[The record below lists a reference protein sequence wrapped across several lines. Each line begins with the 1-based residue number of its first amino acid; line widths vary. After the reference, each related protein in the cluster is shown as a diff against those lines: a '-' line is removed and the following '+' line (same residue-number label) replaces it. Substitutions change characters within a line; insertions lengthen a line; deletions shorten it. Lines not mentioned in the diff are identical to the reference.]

1 MMIASTK
8 RGLYAA
14 NFGGGQVLSTNGKFV
29 FQRTEAYLIKD
40 GRISAPVLGDP
51 SLTVFGKSGQG
62 VPGGIGQPSLK
73 IGNLTASGAAVW
85 GQETVKAEDI
95 RIEQETG
102 ASPGYLSTN
111 HPNVTLFSELF
122 VNQSWPV
129 SYIGHA

>member
-1 MMIASTK
+1 MIASTK

-62 VPGGIGQPSLK
+62 VPGGIGHPSLK
-73 IGNLTASGAAVW
+73 MGNLTVSGAEVW
-85 GQETVKAEDI
+85 GQKTVKASDM

-102 ASPGYLSTN
+102 
-111 HPNVTLFSELF
+111 
-122 VNQSWPV
+122 V
-129 SYIGHA
+129 SLGTQARINPI